1 VVAADCAKILPN
13 SYKSLNT
20 RTQPAAGKI
29 FKCQEVGYN
38 VKSAFF
44 LCMLPVLPAGK
55 ITLKTYTV
63 GAKTMPEVTPEIIS
77 YDSAEVS

>member
-1 VVAADCAKILPN
+1 MSAPGVKEAPAIGQLSVVSADCAKILPN

-55 ITLKTYTV
+55 TS
-63 GAKTMPEVTPEIIS
+63 P
-77 YDSAEVS
+77 